1 MAKRILQIVEVAYRA
16 TLEEQDDTVIWLTHM
31 MRANGGDAD
40 VLLQGHS
47 VNYAIGGQDASGL
60 QIGAWRQKCPPQ
72 LAEDIASL
80 VKKGAAVCLVRED
93 LKARGLQERDLIPGL
108 KLVSRA
114 DLPRLFERYDQVW
127 HW

>member
-80 VKKGAAVCLVRED
+80 VTKGAAVHLLSQD